1 MKRLKFSA
9 KKCELLVT
17 GQVEDQCNLEV
28 NNTTIKQVQHVKYLG
43 DLINS
48 QVNNCDL
55 IKSRTDRSYKS
66 VTELISI
73 CKEAYFG
80 SKQIE
85 IMLLLYRSVYLPR
98 LIYNCESWSKLTK
111 NHICELQKAQRRYLR
126 SIMEAPG
133 STSVAATY
141 LELGVL
147 PIEYEIDIRRLRYL
161 WTIFQKNNDDPVRMV
176 YTEMLKYPFVKKI
189 GQMMSWSWGVS
200 MASAWMMLL
209 WRQQA
214 WMSGN
219 IWLKVLSKT
228 MPLGVWQ
235 KHAVKTSKPNILS
248 LIS

>member
-1 MKRLKFSA
+1 MVQGTKWDIQFNIKPMEFVDDLADPNHNIQSASASNQIIEQIQHEKRLKFSVR
-9 KKCELLVT
+9 KCELLVI

-48 QVNNCDL
+48 QGNNCDL
-55 IKSRTDRSYKS
+55 IKSRIDRSYGS

-111 NHICELQKAQRRYLR
+111 NDICKLQKAQRRYLR

-133 STSVAATY
+133 STPVAATY

-147 PIEYEIDIRRLRYL
+147 PIEYEIDIRRLRFL
-161 WTIFQKNNDDPVRMV
+161 WTILQKNYDDPVRMV
-176 YTEMLKYPFVKKI
+176 YTEMLKYHF
-189 GQMMSWSWGVS
+189 
-200 MASAWMMLL
+200 
-209 WRQQA
+209 
-214 WMSGN
+214 
-219 IWLKVLSKT
+219 
-228 MPLGVWQ
+228 
-235 KHAVKTSKPNILS
+235 
-248 LIS
+248 